1 MLPEAGSIHTQENL
15 YKAITIFMCPSV
27 SIALETPGM
36 MHRILACVKRE
47 FYYCV

>member
-1 MLPEAGSIHTQENL
+1 MLPASGSIHTQENL
-15 YKAITIFMCPSV
+15 YKAITIFMCPLI

-36 MHRILACVKRE
+36 MLHILAYGKRE